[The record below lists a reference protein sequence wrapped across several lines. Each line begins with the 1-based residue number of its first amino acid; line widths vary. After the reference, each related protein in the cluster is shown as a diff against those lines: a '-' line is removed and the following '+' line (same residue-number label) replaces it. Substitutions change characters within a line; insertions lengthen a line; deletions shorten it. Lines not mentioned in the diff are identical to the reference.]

1 VSPRDAFL
9 TAPTAVSSTTS
20 IRHDHQSTWRNGRR
34 CSVLAFCSTSPFS
47 LMDSYTLRRHDVVIR
62 PTSDSVYR
70 TVRPQTCSIHW
81 GAAVLRSLFSNV
93 HSGSVCYLSYT
104 LLFEFSSLC
113 QAFTVRAT
121 TLEDWPATSP
131 RDAAAVTPR
140 SYII

>member
-1 VSPRDAFL
+1 MYIV
-9 TAPTAVSSTTS
+9 APYATY
-20 IRHDHQSTWRNGRR
+20 H
-34 CSVLAFCSTSPFS
+34 
-47 LMDSYTLRRHDVVIR
+47 
-62 PTSDSVYR
+62 
-70 TVRPQTCSIHW
+70 
-81 GAAVLRSLFSNV
+81 
-93 HSGSVCYLSYT
+93 YT